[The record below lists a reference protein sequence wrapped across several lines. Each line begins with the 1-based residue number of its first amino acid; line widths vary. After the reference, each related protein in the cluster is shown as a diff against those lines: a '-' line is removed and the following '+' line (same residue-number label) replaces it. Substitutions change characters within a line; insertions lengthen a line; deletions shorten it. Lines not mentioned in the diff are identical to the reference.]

1 MKLNNNVLLI
11 GTAAIA
17 AGAYMIYK
25 KSKEAKKELSSE
37 LDAAKKAEA
46 DALAKAAAAK
56 AAQVAAAKAAANSLE
71 NPNSYASKVAKVQL
85 YLGVAS
91 DGKVGANTNK
101 ALVAKFPKYATIT
114 SSNVDAILADIET
127 AKTAANQMAQ
137 NKVTTDAKQKLIDYA
152 KNFAIAANKEGMIAE
167 TIREH
172 NAPQHRWDT
181 YSKRWIP
188 TGEYKF
194 FRKGTEAGKSLFMEI
209 IPRGSD
215 GYVLFQFGF
224 NKENYYLIDPK
235 YFIVRPF
242 N

>member
-71 NPNSYASKVAKVQL
+71 NPNSYASKVAKIQL

-91 DGKVGANTNK
+91 DGKVGPNTNK
-101 ALVAKFPKYATIT
+101 ALVAKFPKYSTIT
-114 SSNVDAILADIET
+114 SSNVDAILKDIET
-127 AKTAANQMAQ
+127 AKTAASQMAQ
-137 NKVTTDAKQKLIDYA
+137 NKVTSDAQQKVIDYA
-152 KNFAIAANKEGMIAE
+152 KNYATALKNTNFYAE
-167 TIREH
+167 LTADFR
-172 NAPQHRWDT
+172 APILNYDAFTKT
-181 YSKRWIP
+181 YKL
-188 TGEYKF
+188 TGEYEQFDKGDKF
-194 FRKGTEAGKSLFMEI
+194 GAGANFPLYYLND
-209 IPRGSD
+209 G
-215 GYVLFQFGF
+215 GYVYASK
-224 NKENYYLIDPK
+224 NDSRDYYKIDPK
-235 YFIVRPF
+235 FFITRSK
-242 N
+242 